1 MRSVGIGK
9 PRDAVEQLS
18 EDDLRRFEAF
28 RRSSLSAASVG
39 KVAPSVAYGRSAVGQ
54 LPFKLHTP
62 LQLVLHATGE
72 LASPEA
78 VVLLRGLGKM
88 FVGDVIATG
97 PAWLCLAVAYCGTPG
112 RCSLC
117 ALQPAR

>member
-1 MRSVGIGK
+1 MGSDK
-9 PRDAVEQLS
+9 PRDTLEQLS

-28 RRSSLSAASVG
+28 RRSSLSATSVG
-39 KVAPSVAYGRSAVGQ
+39 KVAPSIAYERTAVDHS
-54 LPFKLHTP
+54 PFKLRTP
-62 LQLVLHATGE
+62 LQLVMHATGE
-72 LASPEA
+72 AASPEA

-97 PAWLCLAVAYCGTPG
+97 PAWLCLAVIYCGTPG

-117 ALQPAR
+117 ALQPAK